1 MVPMAE
7 EKKTPKKTSKETD
20 VKVGFDKD
28 ENHKDNEC
36 PLLEEVVKR
45 TKRRIDNLKEMIDE
59 EMNPLHRV
67 ELEAKRSEN
76 VDLLYFLKSLGRSGP
91 EAKLVKTIFG
101 E

>member
-1 MVPMAE
+1 MAE

-20 VKVGFDKD
+20 VKVVFDKD

-45 TKRRIDNLKEMIDE
+45 TKRRIDNLEEMIND

-67 ELEAKRSEN
+67 ELEAKRKEN
-76 VDLLYFLKSLGRSGP
+76 VDLLCYLRSLGRSGP
-91 EAKLVKTIFG
+91 EAKLLRAIFG

>member
-1 MVPMAE
+1 MAE
-7 EKKTPKKTSKETD
+7 EKKTLKKPSKEKD
-20 VKVGFDKD
+20 VKVVLDKN

-36 PLLEEVVKR
+36 PLLEEVIKR
-45 TKRRIDNLKEMIDE
+45 TKRRIDNLEEMIDE

-76 VDLLYFLKSLGRSGP
+76 VDLLCFLKSLGSSGP
-91 EAKLVKTIFG
+91 EAKLLKAIFG